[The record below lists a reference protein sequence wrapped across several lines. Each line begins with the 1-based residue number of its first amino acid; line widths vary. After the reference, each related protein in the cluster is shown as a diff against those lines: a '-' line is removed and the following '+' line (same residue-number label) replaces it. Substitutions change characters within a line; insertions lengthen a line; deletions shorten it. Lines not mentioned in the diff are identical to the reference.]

1 MGIVTTASGARIAW
15 DAFGD
20 VSQPPM
26 ILIQGFSAQM
36 VGWRP
41 GFCQQLAD
49 QGFYVIRFDNRDVG
63 QSQRYP
69 QGGYAL
75 SDLAD
80 DTAAFLDAMG
90 IASAHIV
97 GQSMGGMIAQLLV
110 QQHPDRVRSL
120 GLLYTA
126 ANGSHYL
133 SRDVIEERMARPI
146 PQTREEYVPYYVESE
161 GGCASSGYPQ
171 DIAWLAE
178 VAGEI
183 WDRGW
188 DPEGTQRQLE
198 ALLNAPDRNQA
209 LPEIKVPTTLIAGK
223 DDQLINSDATVEI
236 HKLIAGSKL
245 KIFPGMGHELP
256 QPLWSEIAELLAINA
271 RSANSKA
278 L

>member
-20 VSQPPM
+20 KTLPPM

-41 GFCQQLAD
+41 GFCQRLAD
-49 QGFYVIRFDNRDVG
+49 EGFHVIRFDNRDVG

-80 DTAAFLDAMG
+80 DTAAFLDAMD
-90 IASAHIV
+90 IKSAHIV
-97 GQSMGGMIAQLLV
+97 GQSMGGMIAQLLAA
-110 QQHPDRVRSL
+110 QHPSRVRSL
-120 GLLYTA
+120 GLIYTA
-126 ANGSHYL
+126 ANSSHYL
-133 SRDVIEERMARPI
+133 SRDVIEERMARPL
-146 PQTREEYVPYYVESE
+146 PTTREEYVSYYVANEE
-161 GGCASSGYPQ
+161 GCASSGYPQ
-171 DIAWLAE
+171 DVAWLAE
-178 VAGEI
+178 LAGVI

-188 DPEGTQRQLE
+188 DAEGTQRQLE
-198 ALLNAPDRNQA
+198 ALMSAPDRDQA
-209 LPEIKVPTTLIAGK
+209 LSEIRVPTMLIAGK
-223 DDQLINSDATVEI
+223 ADQLINSDATEEI
-236 HKLIAGSKL
+236 HKLIPGSKL

-256 QPLWSEIAELLAINA
+256 QPLWSEIAELLAENA

-278 L
+278 Q